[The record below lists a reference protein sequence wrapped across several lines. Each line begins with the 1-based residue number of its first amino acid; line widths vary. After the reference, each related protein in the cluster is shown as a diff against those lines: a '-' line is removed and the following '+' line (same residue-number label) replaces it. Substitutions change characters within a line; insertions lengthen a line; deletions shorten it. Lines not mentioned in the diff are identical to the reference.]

1 MSLVLQLLGYALL
14 WFKWPQILHCFIYF
28 LQKELVGLSKAAL
41 AATAKMVLKA
51 KDISATCTS
60 QQDKNVIIKAAAKLA
75 LSAQQLLTCT
85 QVLAPTIDG
94 IECQEQLGEAI
105 KQVALAVD
113 DTVDIA
119 HVSFLDIG

>member
-1 MSLVLQLLGYALL
+1 
-14 WFKWPQILHCFIYF
+14 
-28 LQKELVGLSKAAL
+28 VGLSKAAL

-119 HVSFLDIG
+119 HVSCLDIG